1 MAFRG
6 LTGLYAI
13 ADAGT
18 LGREGVELRVFAE
31 ELRAAGVRVVQWRCK
46 GSRSEVLEGAA
57 VLRGVFAGTG
67 CLLIMNDSAELAV
80 AAAFDGVHVGQGDG
94 DVEEAR
100 RVVGVSGVVGV
111 STHTE
116 AQVRAAEVSSADY
129 VAVGPVFRTG
139 TKPDAEAVVGL
150 AGVRRRAGFDG
161 EAAGCDRG
169 DRTGERG
176 RGAEGGGR
184 CCGGD
189 WCTVS
194 AGDERRGRGA
204 GDGAGCRRL
213 EGGVARCEVI
223 SGWWYLLSVLV
234 DSCFPWTEV
243 EGGGAGGVAGIPVV
257 AELEVFGLDAPRQGV
272 VDWLAGEVEDYQIA

>member
-150 AGVRRRAGFDG
+150 AGVRAARALTGKPLVAIGGIGPENAAEVLRAGADAVAVIGALFRPGMSVGDG
-161 EAAGCDRG
+161 VREMVRAAGD
-169 DRTGERG
+169 
-176 RGAEGGGR
+176 
-184 CCGGD
+184 
-189 WCTVS
+189 
-194 AGDERRGRGA
+194 
-204 GDGAGCRRL
+204 
-213 EGGVARCEVI
+213 
-223 SGWWYLLSVLV
+223 
-234 DSCFPWTEV
+234 
-243 EGGGAGGVAGIPVV
+243 
-257 AELEVFGLDAPRQGV
+257 
-272 VDWLAGEVEDYQIA
+272 